1 MCTKFEIY
9 AYKFDKVM
17 DMYLKNHQN
26 WLYLL
31 SKRGGGMVSAEK
43 VKRRIRHK

>member
-1 MCTKFEIY
+1 MCAKFEID
-9 AYKFDKVM
+9 AYKFDKAM

-31 SKRGGGMVSAEK
+31 SKRGGCMVSAEK
-43 VKRRIRHK
+43 VNNYSYR